1 MIRPKSPFRRIAAI
15 AAGAVIGIGTMTMF
29 AAPAS
34 AHHPEPSGTYCL
46 GSNGQV
52 TVTWK
57 VGNSENIFAT
67 ITAVSSTL
75 SSPLS
80 GDLKVGA
87 TLEAKGGKR
96 LSATQ
101 THTLSDPK
109 KKPKIELTVEARWE
123 RPDRIVTEHR
133 TVAATK
139 SGKCAAQPTP
149 SPSSPT
155 PTPTTTASP
164 TPTPS
169 PSTVSPSPSTPATE
183 TPTPTPTATT
193 PPSEPVGTVESTCD
207 KLTFTI
213 ENPADGKTVVM
224 TLTPNKGEAKTLTVE
239 PGKTGSVS
247 FDAVEGLTVTPAA
260 EGLDDNE
267 PIAWEKPADCNPG
280 QGGGKDEPALPLT
293 GAATGGIIA
302 GAVVLLAAGAGLF
315 VMARRRRVRFTA

>member
-1 MIRPKSPFRRIAAI
+1 MIRPKSPFRRIAAV

-46 GSNGQV
+46 GSDGQV

-57 VGNSENIFAT
+57 VGNSENIDAT
-67 ITAVSSTL
+67 ITAVSSTIT
-75 SSPLS
+75 SAFTG

-87 TLEAKGGKR
+87 TLKPKGGE
-96 LSATQ
+96 LLTATQ
-101 THTLSDPK
+101 THTFSDSK

-133 TVAATK
+133 TVPATK

-164 TPTPS
+164 TPT
-169 PSTVSPSPSTPATE
+169 TVSPSPSQPPTE
-183 TPTPTPTATT
+183 SPSPTPTATT
-193 PPSEPVGTVESTCD
+193 PPAEPVGTVESTCD

-267 PIAWEKPADCNPG
+267 PIAWEQPAECAPG

>member
-1 MIRPKSPFRRIAAI
+1 MIRPKSPFRRIAAV
-15 AAGAVIGIGTMTMF
+15 AAGAVIGIGTMATF

-46 GSNGQV
+46 ASDGQL

-57 VGNSENIFAT
+57 VGNSENIFAK

-109 KKPKIELTVEARWE
+109 QKPKIELTVEARWE

-164 TPTPS
+164 TPTPT

-193 PPSEPVGTVESTCD
+193 PPAEPVGTVESTCD
-207 KLTFTI
+207 ELTFTI

-247 FDAVEGLTVTPAA
+247 FDAVDGLTVTPAA
-260 EGLDDNE
+260 EGLDDTE
-267 PIAWEKPADCNPG
+267 PIAWEQPAECDKG
-280 QGGGKDEPALPLT
+280 EGGGLPLT
-293 GAATGGIIA
+293 GTNTTLIA
-302 GAVVLLAAGAGLF
+302 GGAVVLLAAGAGLF
-315 VMARRRRVRFTA
+315 LVARRRRLRFTA

>member
-46 GSNGQV
+46 GSDGQV

-57 VGNSENIFAT
+57 VGNSENIDAT
-67 ITAVSSTL
+67 ITAVSSTIT
-75 SSPLS
+75 SAFTG

-87 TLEAKGGKR
+87 TLKAKGGK
-96 LSATQ
+96 LLTATQ
-101 THTLSDPK
+101 THTFSDT

-123 RPDRIVTEHR
+123 RPDRIVIEHR

-139 SGKCAAQPTP
+139 SGRCAAQPTP

-164 TPTPS
+164 TPTPT
-169 PSTVSPSPSTPATE
+169 TVSPSPSQ
-183 TPTPTPTATT
+183 TPTESPSPTPTATT
-193 PPSEPVGTVESTCD
+193 PPAEPVGTVESTCD

-213 ENPADGKTVVM
+213 ENPADGTTVVM

-267 PIAWEKPADCNPG
+267 PIAWEKPAECNPG